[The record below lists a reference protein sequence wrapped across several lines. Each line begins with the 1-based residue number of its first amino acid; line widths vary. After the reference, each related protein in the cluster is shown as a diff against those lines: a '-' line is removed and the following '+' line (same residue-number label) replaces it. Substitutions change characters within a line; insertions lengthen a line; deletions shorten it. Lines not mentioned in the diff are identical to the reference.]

1 MAEPKTRPTEV
12 PVDEFLAGVDDPRRA
27 QSDIVRELMTRVTGV
42 EPVMWGPSIV
52 GYGTM
57 RYDNTTG
64 SGYEWPVVGFSP
76 RKGSMTLYVLDGG
89 DDEKPLLAEL
99 GPHTTGKS
107 CLYLK
112 KLDGVDLAVLERLV
126 RRAWERAR

>member
-1 MAEPKTRPTEV
+1 MAEPKTKPTGV
-12 PVDEFLAGVDDPRRA
+12 PVEEYLATIDEPRRSQA
-27 QSDIVRELMTRVTGV
+27 EAVLRIMDRVTGV
-42 EPVMWGPSIV
+42 DPVMWGPSII

-57 RYDNTTG
+57 RYEG
-64 SGYEWPVVGFSP
+64 RASSGEWPVVGLSP
-76 RKGSMTLYVLDGG
+76 RKAALTLYVLDGT
-89 DDEKPLLAEL
+89 DEEGPLLAQL

-126 RRAWERAR
+126 RLAWSRWT

>member
-1 MAEPKTRPTEV
+1 MAEPKTKPTDV
-12 PVDEFLAGVDDPRRA
+12 PVDEFLATVDGPRRA
-27 QSDIVRELMTRVTGV
+27 QSDVVRDLMTRVTGV

-57 RYDNTTG
+57 VYDNTSG

-76 RKGSMTLYVLDGG
+76 RKGAMTLYLLDGH
-89 DDEKPLLAEL
+89 DDEKPLLDRL

-112 KLDGVDLAVLERLV
+112 KLDGVDLGVLEQLV
-126 RRAWERAR
+126 AGAWQRWT